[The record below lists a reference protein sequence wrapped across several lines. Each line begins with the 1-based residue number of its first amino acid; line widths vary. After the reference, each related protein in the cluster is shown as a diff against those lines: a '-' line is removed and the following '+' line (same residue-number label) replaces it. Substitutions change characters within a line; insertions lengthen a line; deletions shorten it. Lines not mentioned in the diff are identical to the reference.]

1 MKSVTVNVSSNL
13 SRHQVDKLQHLAS
26 VFSLNN
32 RGRKLYL
39 TQIYYSVFDQSEQGL
54 PRCSLLSVLLTG
66 CFLFF
71 FVQWRCP
78 LLVLGDMTETVC
90 LNSPSKRTE
99 LSVN

>member
-1 MKSVTVNVSSNL
+1 VNVSSNL
-13 SRHQVDKLQHLAS
+13 SRHQVDKLQHPAS

-66 CFLFF
+66 CFLLSSP
-71 FVQWRCP
+71 CP
-78 LLVLGDMTETVC
+78 GRHDGNCLL
-90 LNSPSKRTE
+90 E
-99 LSVN
+99 LSIQEDRALSE